1 MKRALY
7 LRYGDKNNM
16 EPGDYGYVVNEYGEY
31 QLKKLDSDGNKIDT
45 NSDEN
50 KGDTMEERNRITSE
64 ELSNSIEKIYSL
76 ILKIEEKID
85 DQKQHLRC
93 IFDRI
98 GVLERRTDP
107 SYAEIIAL
115 NKK

>member
-1 MKRALY
+1 
-7 LRYGDKNNM
+7 
-16 EPGDYGYVVNEYGEY
+16 
-31 QLKKLDSDGNKIDT
+31 
-45 NSDEN
+45 
-50 KGDTMEERNRITSE
+50 MEERNRVGLE
-64 ELSNSIEKIYSL
+64 ELTERVSNTIERIYSHL
-76 ILKIEEKID
+76 LKIEEKID